1 MSKTTRTFL
10 ILVCLAFVSS
20 EAHSGRGS
28 NRRGGGGRGGPAAA
42 AVSPKPEKPPATPTR
57 TDVHAEH
64 RSPGSQTAPK
74 SFFDRFRELKKGDNP
89 NTFLSRIMEHPDLL
103 FVKDDHDKFPPA
115 YTDEIFSREFYQ
127 KLIESFSKKN
137 KYREKFF
144 RQIAPIFA
152 GKLMKATLENHKTL
166 QRLIF
171 LVDEL
176 FKTYKLARHDFSTPE
191 EHAPNPQT
199 GAGAPAGSEESERE
213 TSLTTH
219 QPHTPNT
226 FRDFFISSYQND
238 DGAITN
244 ASQGFILWAHV
255 GGNVFD
261 TDLMRALIE
270 KENSMGITTSLPLA
284 LRAVHIMNRSL
295 NEIKESEQKTD
306 TQRAVLDALGGKSYG
321 IQKRTMTAEEFNL
334 TFEALCNVVSDLTIK
349 DIRSRIVSEQETR
362 SWAKEHQRCIFL
374 CALAAKATI
383 DGIYMNQ
390 RIKIIAG
397 WSSFD
402 EDEVTSTFETL
413 EQRFNQTG
421 LLTRGKRDAEDA
433 EEAAAA
439 E

>member
-20 EAHSGRGS
+20 EAHSSGRG
-28 NRRGGGGRGGPAAA
+28 RGGRGGPTAT
-42 AVSPKPEKPPATPTR
+42 VSPKRGTPTASPAR
-57 TDVHAEH
+57 TDVHG
-64 RSPGSQTAPK
+64 SPGRRGAVDLFAYFKNLKPNHKPK
-74 SFFDRFRELKKGDNP
+74 TFSGIMFENPQSLFDQ
-89 NTFLSRIMEHPDLL
+89 
-103 FVKDDHDKFPPA
+103 DDQSKFPPA
-115 YTDEIFSREFYQ
+115 YTNLIFSLEFYQ
-127 KLIESFSKKN
+127 GLIDFFSKNHTYKDN
-137 KYREKFF
+137 FF
-144 RQIAPIFA
+144 NHLAPIFA
-152 GKLMKATLENHKTL
+152 GKLMKTAARDPMSAMD
-166 QRLIF
+166 RLKDFMAQMIETYG
-171 LVDEL
+171 LVQVD
-176 FKTYKLARHDFSTPE
+176 DFSTSE
-191 EHAPNPQT
+191 EHAHTPQT

-213 TSLTTH
+213 ASSTTH

-261 TDLMRALIE
+261 THLMRALIE
-270 KENSMGITTSLPLA
+270 KENAFMRELPNLPLA

-295 NEIKESEQKTD
+295 NEIEESEQKTN
-306 TQRAVLDALGGKSYG
+306 TQKAVLDALGGKSYG

-334 TFEALCNVVSDLTIK
+334 TFKALYNSVLGLEVS
-349 DIRSRIVSEQETR
+349 DIRSRIVSEQEKR

-383 DGIYMNQ
+383 DGIDMDQ
-390 RIKIIAG
+390 RIKTIAG
-397 WSSFD
+397 WSDSG

-421 LLTRGKRDAEDA
+421 LLTRGERDEE
-433 EEAAAA
+433 EEAA